1 MTIDASAI
9 PIRLVQLL
17 GVFGDHRDFIDRLVL
32 EGGKDRVSSDVA
44 ESAWGGMVLF
54 FVRRGIC
61 LSCEGTDPEKR

>member
-32 EGGKDRVSSDVA
+32 EGGEDRVSSDVA
-44 ESAWGGMVLF
+44 ESAWGVMVGIIFRSTGHLP
-54 FVRRGIC
+54 FV
-61 LSCEGTDPEKR
+61 